1 MCWLF
6 PCIPVLGI
14 FIFTKK
20 EKRVLP
26 DENFRFDIGIPLDE
40 SIKHYWESL
49 IWSKLH
55 SYMKSSRSEVG
66 YVNLKAI

>member
-55 SYMKSSRSEVG
+55 SYIKSSRSEVG
-66 YVNLKAI
+66 YVNLKTT